1 MQAKVDAF
9 ESHSSSIRQLRQ
21 DRLESDARAD
31 AAESRAED
39 LRVELNSAQNKLKQ
53 ALRKCVSVGLFRT
66 HDPSTNQ
73 TLTNPNL
80 VLTG

>member
-1 MQAKVDAF
+1 MDAF

-21 DRLESDARAD
+21 GRLESDARAD

-39 LRVELNSAQNKLKQ
+39 LRVELNSSQNKLKQ
-53 ALRKCVSVGLFRT
+53 ALRKCVSVGLLRT

-73 TLTNPNL
+73 TLTSPNL

>member
-1 MQAKVDAF
+1 MDAYD
-9 ESHSSSIRQLRQ
+9 SNSASVRLLRQ
-21 DRLESDARAD
+21 ERLVADARAD

-53 ALRKCVSVGLFRT
+53 ALRKCVSVGLLRT

-80 VLTG
+80 VHTG